1 MTKHRLYVHRVA
13 DSGYGTDLFTVNDSS
28 VGRNRSTYRRAAR
41 LRSAGAQDQS
51 TQAAAATSR
60 RDDALLAIPSEENL
74 DNIVS
79 NQLEYLC
86 RVQEITHGNG
96 ASSDNGA
103 TVTATDQQPG
113 PISEVLL
120 PSYQAQCGPGFS
132 SNDSCTSLEDNN
144 LIICSNLV

>member
-1 MTKHRLYVHRVA
+1 MTKHRLYVHRVV

-60 RDDALLAIPSEENL
+60 RDDALLAIPTEENL

-79 NQLEYLC
+79 NQLEYLS
-86 RVQEITHGNG
+86 RLQEITHG

-144 LIICSNLV
+144 LL